1 MEEQE
6 LKTSENEDKLLND
19 KKAYAEFGFKTAANI
34 IAAFPLLIGI
44 IGFAVTPDDYR
55 VLNPFFVL
63 AIFAFFSLC
72 LSALFTLA
80 YKKLF
85 TTEDD
90 STAIFILW
98 LPFIPTFILDV
109 LAAAI
114 FGIVGLIL
122 LIPSILAMIIMTNI
136 LFSKRYQFHKEDFD
150 LKYRLENSQKQIKK
164 E

>member
-6 LKTSENEDKLLND
+6 LKTSQNEEELLND
-19 KKAYAEFGFKTAANI
+19 KKADAEFGFKVAASI
-34 IAAFPLLIGI
+34 IAAIPLLIGI

-55 VLNPFFVL
+55 ILNPFFVL

-72 LSALFTLA
+72 LSAPFTLA
-80 YKKLF
+80 YTKLF

-90 STAIFILW
+90 STAFFILW

-122 LIPSILAMIIMTNI
+122 LIPSILAMIIMTMV
-136 LFSKRYQFHKEDFD
+136 LLSKRD
-150 LKYRLENSQKQIKK
+150 LFNKSINKVSPSTNPTEQ
-164 E
+164 